1 MKPSANAPR
10 FFNARINENGRIVIP
25 MAVRHQLG
33 LKTDEVVVMEIDDG
47 VLRLESHHAH
57 IRRLQQ
63 EFSKPAEPRQ
73 MRASEQ
79 RIGER
84 QQETIQETE
93 EWLG

>member
-1 MKPSANAPR
+1 MKPANATR
-10 FFNARINENGRIVIP
+10 FFNSKINENGRIVIP
-25 MAVRHQLG
+25 MAARQQLN
-33 LKTDEVVVMEIDDG
+33 LKPGETVVMELDDG
-47 VLRLESHHAH
+47 VLRLESHHTH

-79 RIGER
+79 RIGDR
-84 QQETIQETE
+84 PQETIQETE